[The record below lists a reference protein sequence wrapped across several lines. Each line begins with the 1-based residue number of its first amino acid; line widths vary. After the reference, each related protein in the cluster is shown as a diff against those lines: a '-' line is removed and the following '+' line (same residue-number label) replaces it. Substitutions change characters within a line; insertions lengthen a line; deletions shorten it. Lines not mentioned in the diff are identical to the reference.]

1 MDTYTF
7 KAEIQQLLN
16 ILVHSLYTEQ
26 EIFVRELVSNAT
38 DAIHRLQ
45 YEMLTSRD
53 VLDPDAELAIHIDVD
68 QEAKTLTISDT
79 GIGMTREEMVQN
91 LGTIAQSGAAAF
103 IKQLE
108 EMEDQERP
116 KLEMIGQFGVGFYST
131 FMVADTVRVVSR
143 SFRPDASAWAW
154 TSDGKSEFQIEPADK
169 TDRGTEITVH
179 LKEDA
184 SEFSSD
190 WKMEQIVK
198 RHSDFVPFPIYVG
211 EKIANRQ
218 KPLWRQ
224 TIQETE
230 QEEYHEFYK
239 QLTFDQEPPLLY
251 VHMVT
256 DIPVDIRSVL
266 YVPSKADRGP
276 LAARPDYGLRLY
288 AKGVLIQEHNKELLP
303 TYLRFVEGVIESEDL
318 PLNVSRETV
327 QQNPAARRI
336 QKALIGKLV
345 RELESIAENDPEQYH
360 QFWDEYGMFVKE
372 GVATDF
378 AGRDALLPLLRFH
391 TSHRGDT
398 EGTEL
403 ASLAQYVERMPEE
416 QDAIYYLMG
425 QDLES
430 IVHSPHLDYFQAREI
445 EVLYLVD
452 PIDGFLTATL
462 TEYEGKP
469 LKNIDDA
476 SLDLAPEEEQPS
488 SPEQETPYPE
498 FAGLVARIKNV
509 LGERVSDVRES
520 KILSDSPCR
529 LVSPDRMPGQDMQ
542 RVYRLLNQ
550 ELQETPRIL
559 EVNRNHPLIRD
570 LSNVLD
576 AQPDAPLIDLTI
588 TQLYENQL
596 LVEGLHPNPATI
608 VSRIQDLM
616 TIAAGAVNKNT
627 GPGTKQE

>member
-1 MDTYTF
+1 MDTFTF

-16 ILVHSLYTEQ
+16 ILVHSLYTEK

-45 YEMLTSRD
+45 FEMLTSRD

-79 GIGMTREEMVQN
+79 GVGMTREEMIQN

-103 IKQLE
+103 IKQLQ

-131 FMVADTVRVVSR
+131 FMVAETVRVVSR

-169 TDRGTEITVH
+169 ADRGTEITVH

-184 SEFSSD
+184 SEFASN
-190 WKMEQIVK
+190 WRIEQIVK

-211 EKIANRQ
+211 ETIANRQ

-224 TIQETE
+224 TGQEID
-230 QEEYHEFYK
+230 QEAYDEFYR
-239 QLTFDQEPPLLY
+239 QLTFDHDPPMMHI
-251 VHMVT
+251 HMVT

-288 AKGVLIQEHNKELLP
+288 AKGVLIQEHNKDLLP

-327 QQNPAARRI
+327 QKNPAVRRI

-345 RELESIAENDPEQYH
+345 REFESVAEDDPEQYH

-391 TSHRGDT
+391 TSHRGEAEDADLT
-398 EGTEL
+398 
-403 ASLAQYVERMPEE
+403 SLTKYVERMPEE
-416 QDAIYYLMG
+416 QDAIYYLIG

-430 IVHSPHLDYFQAREI
+430 IVHSPHLDYFRAREI

-476 SLDLAPEEEQPS
+476 SLDLAPEEEQP
-488 SPEQETPYPE
+488 PAEEATPYPE

-529 LVSPDRMPGQDMQ
+529 LVSPDRVPGQDMQ
-542 RVYRLLNQ
+542 RIYRLLNQ
-550 ELQETPRIL
+550 ELDETPRIL
-559 EVNRNHPLIRD
+559 EINRNHHLIKD
-570 LSNVLD
+570 LSSILHASPN
-576 AQPDAPLIDLTI
+576 APLIDLTI
-588 TQLYENQL
+588 SQLYENQL

-608 VSRIQDLM
+608 VSRIQALM
-616 TIAAGAVNKNT
+616 TIAADAVSKT
-627 GPGTKQE
+627 TSTDTQQE

>member
-7 KAEIQQLLN
+7 KAEIQQLLS

-45 YEMLTSRD
+45 FEMLTSRD

-79 GIGMTREEMVQN
+79 GIGMTREEMIQN

-103 IKQLE
+103 IKQLQ

-131 FMVADTVRVVSR
+131 FMVAETVRVVSR
-143 SFRPDASAWAW
+143 SFHPDASAWAW
-154 TSDGKSEFQIEPADK
+154 ISDGKSEFQIEPADK
-169 TDRGTEITVH
+169 TDRGTEITVQ

-184 SEFSSD
+184 SEFASN
-190 WKMEQIVK
+190 WRLEQIIK

-211 EKIANRQ
+211 ETVANRQ
-218 KPLWRQ
+218 RPLWRQ
-224 TIQETE
+224 PVQEADK
-230 QEEYHEFYK
+230 EEYDEFYK
-239 QLTFDQEPPLLY
+239 QLTLDHEPPLLH

-256 DIPVDIRSVL
+256 DIPVDIRSIL
-266 YVPSKADRGP
+266 YVPTKSDRGP
-276 LAARPDYGLRLY
+276 LAIRPDYGLRLY

-303 TYLRFVEGVIESEDL
+303 SYLRFVEGVIESEDL

-336 QKALIGKLV
+336 QKALVGKLV
-345 RELESIAENDPEQYH
+345 REFESIAENDPAQYRR
-360 QFWDEYGMFVKE
+360 FWDEYGMFIKE

-378 AGRDALLPLLRFH
+378 AGRDTLLPLLRFH
-391 TSHRGDT
+391 TSHFGDA
-398 EGTEL
+398 EGTKL
-403 ASLAQYVERMPEE
+403 TSLAQYIERMPEE
-416 QDAIYYLMG
+416 QEAIYYLMG
-425 QDLES
+425 HDLES

-476 SLDLAPEEEQPS
+476 SLDLAPDKDQPS
-488 SPEQETPYPE
+488 SEEATPYPE
-498 FAGLVARIKNV
+498 FAGLLARIRDV

-520 KILSDSPCR
+520 KLLSDSPCR
-529 LVSPDRMPGQDMQ
+529 LVSPDRAPGQDMQ

-550 ELQETPRIL
+550 ELEESPRIL
-559 EVNRNHPLIRD
+559 EVNRSHPLIRD

-576 AQPDAPLIDLTI
+576 ASPDAPLIDLAI

-608 VSRIQDLM
+608 VSRIQNLM
-616 TIAAGAVNKNT
+616 AIAADAIRKTTGTNT
-627 GPGTKQE
+627 EEE